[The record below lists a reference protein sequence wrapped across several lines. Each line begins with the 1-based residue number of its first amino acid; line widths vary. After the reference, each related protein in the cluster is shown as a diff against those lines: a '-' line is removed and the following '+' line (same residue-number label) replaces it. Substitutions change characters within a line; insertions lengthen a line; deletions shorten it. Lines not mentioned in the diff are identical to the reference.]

1 MMTPEIWAVI
11 AAVLLGLAAVSGG
24 LEMAVPRG
32 RWKAVALASRV
43 AALAALVVALI
54 AAAVVHGRWSAADP
68 RQAMLGLVAAM
79 LAIHLVLAWRLG
91 AGTAGPVMDL
101 VAIVLSLVSAF
112 LVGAGSTG
120 FICVQLS
127 ALYQAQWIL
136 LSVGGGSVLVA
147 ACAGL
152 MLLLR
157 KALLSRDWELKLPG
171 WSPLYGLL
179 AQAAVLALIAL
190 GSGLIIGVWWAWQT
204 SGTLGNDSAREVWMA
219 VAWLIT
225 AMSLFAWQL
234 DTRRSRWAAALVLV
248 AATAVLI
255 GLILPVDLRIVGI

>member
-1 MMTPEIWAVI
+1 MTPEIWAVI

-24 LEMAVPRG
+24 LEMAVLRG
-32 RWKAVALASRV
+32 RWEAVVLASRV
-43 AALAALVVALI
+43 AALVALVVALV
-54 AAAVVHGRWSAADP
+54 AAAIVHGHWSAADP

-79 LAIHLVLAWRLG
+79 LSIHLVLAWRLG
-91 AGTAGPVMDL
+91 GGTAGPVVDL
-101 VAIVLSLVSAF
+101 VAIVFSLVGAF
-112 LVGAGSTG
+112 VVGAGSRG
-120 FICVQLS
+120 FICVELP
-127 ALYQAQWIL
+127 ALYQAQWIF

-157 KALLSRDWELKLPG
+157 KGLLSRDWGLALLG
-171 WSPLYGLL
+171 WRPLHGLL
-179 AQAAVLALIAL
+179 AHAAVLALAAL
-190 GSGLIIGVWWAWQT
+190 GSGLVIGVLWAWRT
-204 SGTLGNDSAREVWMA
+204 SGTLGSDSAREVWMA

-225 AMSLFAWQL
+225 AMSLLAWQL

-255 GLILPVDLRIVGI
+255 GLSLPVDLRVAGI